1 MEPVAMAALTSSELG
16 FPLFSYETK
25 LGDPSDGRYLCLY
38 RTINDDHLQGT
49 FCGQYKYTFDHI
61 IKHLEDHHFLKLTP
75 RVDFCSDCNV
85 LHESKL
91 DAMAHAYEHI
101 LMFED
106 NNVTCEPHHKETLS
120 LWLQPFFVTA
130 QEERKKL
137 LNRIFFDDMVE
148 LEELPDL
155 DI

>member
-1 MEPVAMAALTSSELG
+1 
-16 FPLFSYETK
+16 
-25 LGDPSDGRYLCLY
+25 
-38 RTINDDHLQGT
+38 
-49 FCGQYKYTFDHI
+49 
-61 IKHLEDHHFLKLTP
+61 
-75 RVDFCSDCNV
+75 
-85 LHESKL
+85 
-91 DAMAHAYEHI
+91 
-101 LMFED
+101 MFED

-155 DI
+155 NI